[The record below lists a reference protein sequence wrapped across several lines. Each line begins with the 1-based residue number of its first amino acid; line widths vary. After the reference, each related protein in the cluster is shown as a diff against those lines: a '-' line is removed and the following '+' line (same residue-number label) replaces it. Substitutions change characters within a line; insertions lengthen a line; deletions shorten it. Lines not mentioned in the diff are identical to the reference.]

1 VFSNVSVKMVPS
13 SEIPQRRSLDHDN
26 SQYTLLWGNPYLLLD
41 FLIFI
46 MDPAHIE
53 YRIEILASQG
63 IPIIELEN
71 SYLEYS

>member
-1 VFSNVSVKMVPS
+1 M
-13 SEIPQRRSLDHDN
+13 H
-26 SQYTLLWGNPYLLLD
+26 
-41 FLIFI
+41 
-46 MDPAHIE
+46 MDIVENHRESIHRYGYIYIIYPAHIE